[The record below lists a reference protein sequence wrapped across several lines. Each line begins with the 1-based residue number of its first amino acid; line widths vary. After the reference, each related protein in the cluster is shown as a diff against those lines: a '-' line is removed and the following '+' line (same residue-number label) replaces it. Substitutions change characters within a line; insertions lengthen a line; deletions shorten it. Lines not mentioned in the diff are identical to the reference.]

1 MFIPGGKRGAD
12 MDFNIIEEWI
22 RLKDQL
28 PKLDIEHYGLVYVY
42 PVFIVLILIEYFKAK
57 DLFDLKESFSGFII
71 GVGATLIR
79 VVTNVFEVTL
89 YMWLF
94 WKFASVREQYLGYTT
109 LGFAWYTWVICAV
122 LDDHNFYWHH
132 RLAHNVRLLWAAHLP
147 HHSGRKY
154 NLTIS
159 IRNGWFIT
167 LVKPVYWLWM
177 PILGFEPI
185 MIATCLIINAFYQF
199 TLHSQLM
206 PSYGWIE
213 KIFNSSYVHV
223 VHHSSN
229 TEYLDR
235 NHGGIFTFWDR
246 MYGTWQEPIKGV
258 VPKFGISHDPNTN
271 NPITHNI
278 FEFKE
283 IWKDVKKAP
292 GLKNKL
298 MYIFGPPGWSHDGS
312 SMTSKQLQRELAES
326 LRAGRPVPVH
336 EHVRSN

>member
-1 MFIPGGKRGAD
+1 MG
-12 MDFNIIEEWI
+12 FNIVEEWF
-22 RLKDQL
+22 RMKEQL

-57 DLFDLKESFSGFII
+57 DLFDLKESLSGFVI
-71 GVGATLIR
+71 GLGATAIR
-79 VVTNVFEVTL
+79 VVTNVFEISL
-89 YMWLF
+89 YMFLF
-94 WKFASVREQYLGYTT
+94 WWAADFRQEHFGYTS
-109 LGFAWYTWVICAV
+109 LGFAWYTWILCAV

-167 LVKPVYWLWM
+167 LVKPIYWLWM
-177 PILGFEPI
+177 PLVGFEPI

-199 TLHSQLM
+199 TLHSQLV
-206 PSYGWIE
+206 PSYGWLE
-213 KIFNSSYVHV
+213 NIFNSSYVHV

-246 MYGTWQEPIKGV
+246 LYKTWQAPIKGV

-271 NPITHNI
+271 NPITHNV
-278 FEFKE
+278 FEFQE

-312 SMTSKQLQRELAES
+312 SMTSKQLQEELAQAKR
-326 LRAGRPVPVH
+326 LGRPVPVH
-336 EHVRSN
+336 DHVRSN